1 VNLFMTQ
8 PKLQYPFWM
17 LDENDNPDAE
27 IAKEFDIER
36 DSLIKQIET
45 AFANV
50 PMPRHDKV
58 AIKYDSYS
66 AFFGDMNGINREF
79 GGRLWQDIPLEIL
92 SRYSEQFGVFTPEG
106 FHYYLPA
113 MMIAVL
119 NYFYNT
125 GFLPDKLPEI
135 FSGISLLHPFSK
147 NEHAF
152 TAEQADVLV
161 TFFQFIKKWWIMDK
175 DIQTGNF
182 PIQKSIEYWQSESK
196 RLRN

>member
-1 VNLFMTQ
+1 MTQ

-17 LDENDNPDAE
+17 LDEDSNPDEE
-27 IAKEFDIER
+27 IAKEFDAER
-36 DSLIKQIET
+36 DALIKQIEI

-58 AIKYDSYS
+58 AIKYNDY
-66 AFFGDMNGINREF
+66 AYFFGDMDGINRDF
-79 GGRLWQDIPLEIL
+79 GGRLWQNVPLETL
-92 SRYSEQFGVFTPEG
+92 SHYSEHFYVFTLEG

-113 MMIAVL
+113 IMIAVL
-119 NYFYNT
+119 NYFYNA

-152 TAEQADVLV
+152 TAEQAEALV
-161 TFFQFIKKWWIMDK
+161 AYFQFIKKWWITDK
-175 DIQTGNF
+175 DIQTGSF
-182 PIQKSIEYWQSESK
+182 PIQKSFEYWQSESK